1 MFTDIHNTY
10 PIRYCEMA
18 ERVRRTNAEIDH
30 TVMAELEKL
39 VIKSGFGNILG
50 EY

>member
-30 TVMAELEKL
+30 TVMAELENWSSKVVSATCL
-39 VIKSGFGNILG
+39 SRN
-50 EY
+50 